1 MLMDE
6 ALSLYQKL
14 RLMHYRSLFGRIR
27 EKPGSLSA
35 TEAFSLDVI
44 YILGKPTI
52 KQFSDF
58 LGISQPN
65 ATYKINSLISKGYIN
80 KVLSEDDRREY
91 HLHIAD
97 RFYTYY
103 DDKNSFLSDAVKRLE
118 STHSSEDMAL
128 FEKILHEMNEAL
140 NQEGDQNGYL

>member
-6 ALSLYQKL
+6 AVSLYQKL

-35 TEAFSLDVI
+35 TEAYSLDVI
-44 YILGKPTI
+44 YILDKPTI

-65 ATYKINSLISKGYIN
+65 ATYKINSLISKGYIK

-103 DDKNSFLSDAVKRLE
+103 DEKNSFLVDAVKKLE
-118 STHSSEDMAL
+118 STNNPEELEL
-128 FEKILHEMNEAL
+128 FEKMLHVMNEAL
-140 NQEGDQNGYL
+140 